1 MPNGVMPWPKKFKPL
16 HQTTLALYAHFPKEN
31 HPLVVNGSTKLN
43 IGLMVLYI
51 ERYKARL
58 VAKGYS
64 QVKGID
70 YHDTFAPVAKLVI
83 VRLLIS
89 IAAIK
94 NWSL

>member
-1 MPNGVMPWPKKFKPL
+1 M
-16 HQTTLALYAHFPKEN
+16 
-31 HPLVVNGSTKLN
+31 VVNGSTKLN
-43 IGLMVLYI
+43 TGLMVLYI